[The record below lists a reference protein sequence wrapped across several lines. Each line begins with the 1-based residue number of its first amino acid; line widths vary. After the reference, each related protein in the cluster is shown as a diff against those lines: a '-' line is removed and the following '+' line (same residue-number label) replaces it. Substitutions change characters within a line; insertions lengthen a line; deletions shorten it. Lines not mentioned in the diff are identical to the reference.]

1 MAVQKPSIPKGTRDF
16 SPEQVAKRK
25 YILSTIE
32 KVFIKY
38 GFMPIETPT
47 MENLST
53 LEGKYG
59 DEGDKLLFR
68 ILDSGEYFDNVKK
81 IEEINIDS
89 DVRKAIFEFLKEAFI
104 TITAKIYLYKD
115 ENIEEGI
122 FQEFYYFNKFFFET
136 EEHKKYV
143 GLRFYF
149 HNNGKS
155 WSNVIYKYFLEKE
168 PQEIFKD
175 VLVDSEKFANEQVSN
190 IETYQNGF
198 NQMDLIKW
206 YLIGTQKVTKEISEK
221 GLRYDLTVPFAR
233 YVVMH
238 QNEITF
244 PFKRYQMQP
253 VWRADRPQK
262 GRYREFWQCDAD
274 VVGSDSL
281 LNELD
286 LIQIYD
292 EAFRELKIE
301 NYELRINNR
310 KILAGIAEVV
320 KGVEHMNTIAVA
332 IDKLDKIGEEGVGKE
347 LSQSGFS
354 ENEIK
359 KLFEIINIKGSQV
372 SQLFSLKEKIKSSQ
386 DGLKGIEE
394 LEFILTSLLDSARS
408 DNKQFNESTN
418 QQINLKID
426 FSLARGL
433 SYYTGCIFEV
443 VSTEGTLKSSIGGG
457 GRYDNLTGIFGLP
470 NVSGVG
476 ISFGLDRIYDV
487 MEELN
492 LFPETIK
499 KSNTK
504 ILFCCFDSASQQYA
518 LSCLKKLRDANIPA
532 EIYPDIKKVGKQLD
546 YANALQI
553 PFACIIGENEMQTGK
568 LVLKNLHSGTQQ
580 ELSIEAIIQTLFS

>member
-25 YILSTIE
+25 YILNTIE

-68 ILDSGEYFDNVKK
+68 VLDSGDYWGDLSKDLMYLYESLRQVT
-81 IEEINIDS
+81 
-89 DVRKAIFEFLKEAFI
+89 KAIFIQGMISDDYAKHPTSLRNFLEENYKSICFSSNIFGLLYKNSSDQNNVIESFYSKLDLIGFELCRFFNEAHLYKGQNEEEIDFHFQQFIINNFSEIFNYKFI
-104 TITAKIYLYKD
+104 T
-115 ENIEEGI
+115 
-122 FQEFYYFNKFFFET
+122 
-136 EEHKKYV
+136 
-143 GLRFYF
+143 
-149 HNNGKS
+149 
-155 WSNVIYKYFLEKE
+155 
-168 PQEIFKD
+168 
-175 VLVDSEKFANEQVSN
+175 DS
-190 IETYQNGF
+190 T
-198 NQMDLIKW
+198 
-206 YLIGTQKVTKEISEK
+206 TEK

-292 EAFRELKIE
+292 EAFKKLKIE

-310 KILAGIAEVV
+310 KILSGIAEVV
-320 KGVEHMNTIAVA
+320 KGVEHMNTIAVV
-332 IDKLDKIGEEGVGKE
+332 IDKLDKIGKEGVGKE
-347 LSQSGFS
+347 LLQSGFS
-354 ENEIK
+354 ENEIQ
-359 KLFEIINIKGSQV
+359 KLFEIISIKGDNRSK
-372 SQLFSLKEKIKSSQ
+372 LLSLKEKLISSQ
-386 DGLKGIEE
+386 EGLKGIEE
-394 LEFILTSLLDSARS
+394 LEFIL
-408 DNKQFNESTN
+408 NSTN
-418 QQINLKID
+418 QSTVTSSEVEKQPINLKID

-457 GRYDNLTGIFGLP
+457 GRYDNLTGIFGLL

-492 LFPETIK
+492 LFPKTIK
-499 KSNTK
+499 SSNTK
-504 ILFCCFDSASQQYA
+504 ILFCCFDNASQQYA
-518 LSCLKKLRDANIPA
+518 LRCLKKLRDTNIPS

-546 YANALQI
+546 YANALKI
-553 PFACIIGENEMQTGK
+553 PFACIIGDNEMQTGK
-568 LVLKNLHSGTQQ
+568 LVLKDLNSGTQE
-580 ELSIEAIIQTLFS
+580 ELSIEEIIAKIN